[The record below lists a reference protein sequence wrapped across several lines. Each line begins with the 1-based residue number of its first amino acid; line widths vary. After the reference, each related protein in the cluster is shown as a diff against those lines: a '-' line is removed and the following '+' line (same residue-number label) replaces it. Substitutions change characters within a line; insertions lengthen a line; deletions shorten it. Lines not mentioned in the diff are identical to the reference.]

1 MRRCRTTVLA
11 AVALAGA
18 GLTAAAPASAQED
31 ETWSFAVI
39 GDVPY
44 GDKLLAG
51 FPAFI
56 DQINADPDIRMVSH
70 LGDIKSASTTC
81 DDERFATVRRDFD
94 RFADPLVY
102 TPGDNEWTD
111 CHRRNNGHYPPLE
124 RLATVRRM
132 FFDHPGRTL
141 GQPVPVKSQDTR
153 GFPENVRYSRAG
165 ISFATLHVVSSR
177 NDLMP
182 WTGIGH
188 TAPTREQIAEEQSR
202 MDAAIANMREA
213 FDEATDDDARAVVL
227 MQQADMFNG
236 NVLNPQYSDYS
247 AFRPL
252 VRAIDDEA
260 NDFDGPVYL
269 FNGDS
274 HVFTLDHPLAAG
286 SPWLS
291 FYGLQGSADNLTRI
305 TVDGAAKGEDD
316 YVKATVDST
325 DDDDDTV
332 SVERIPAS

>member
-1 MRRCRTTVLA
+1 
-11 AVALAGA
+11 
-18 GLTAAAPASAQED
+18 
-31 ETWSFAVI
+31 VI

-56 DQINADPDIRMVSH
+56 DQINADPDVQMVSH
-70 LGDIKSASTTC
+70 LGDIKNASTTC

-94 RFADPLVY
+94 RFDDPLVY

-111 CHRRNNGHYPPLE
+111 CHRRNNGNYRPLE
-124 RLATVRRM
+124 RLRTVRQM

-141 GQPVPVKSQDTR
+141 GEPVDVESQDNL
-153 GFPENVRYSRAG
+153 GFPENVRYTRAG
-165 ISFATLHVVSSR
+165 VSFATLHVVSSR

-182 WTGIGH
+182 WTGLGY
-188 TAPTREQIAEEQSR
+188 TAPTREQKAEEQSR

-213 FDEATDDDARAVVL
+213 FDQATDDDARAVVL

-236 NVLNPQYSDYS
+236 NVLNPPYADYA

-252 VRAIDDEA
+252 VQAIDDEA

-291 FYGLQGSADNLTRI
+291 FYGIQRSADNLTRI
-305 TVDGAAKGEDD
+305 TVDGAGKGEDD
-316 YVKATVDST
+316 YVKATVDS
-325 DDDDDTV
+325 DDDDPV
-332 SVERIPAS
+332 SVVRVPAS